1 MALDLT
7 SVEQAVNIAKAAS
20 SAGIQW
26 IEAGTPLIKSEGMRA
41 VRVLRRKFQ
50 RATIV
55 ADMKTLDAGAIEAR
69 LAFSAGA
76 DVVSISGLSHKRT
89 LIEAVSVAKKYDRMI
104 MADLLMS
111 NNPKKLGASLE
122 KLGVSIV
129 CFHIGI
135 DAQQAGARRAR
146 SREVRN
152 LVRALR
158 TPVAVAGGIN
168 PSLAGEM
175 VRSGVKIV
183 IVGGWITSSKSPFKA
198 AKTILNTIS
207 HALGTVEPAS
217 THQVS
222 QDRH

>member
-7 SVEQAVNIAKAAS
+7 SLEQAVNIAKAAS
-20 SAGIQW
+20 SAGIKW
-26 IEAGTPLIKSEGMRA
+26 IEAGTPLIKSEGVKA
-41 VRVLRRKFQ
+41 VRVLRRKFPHSI
-50 RATIV
+50 IV

-76 DVVSISGLSHKRT
+76 DVVSVSGLSHKRT
-89 LIEAVSVAKKYDRMI
+89 VMDALSVAKNYDGMI

-111 NNPKKLGASLE
+111 NNSKKLGASLE

-135 DAQQAGARRAR
+135 DAQQADARIAR
-146 SREVRN
+146 SYEVRN

-158 TPVAVAGGIN
+158 IPVAAAGGVN
-168 PSLAGEM
+168 PRLAGVL

-198 AKTILNTIS
+198 AKAILNTIS
-207 HALGTVEPAS
+207 HALGTI
-217 THQVS
+217 
-222 QDRH
+222 

>member
-7 SVEQAVNIAKAAS
+7 SVERAVNIARAAS

-41 VRVLRRKFQ
+41 VRLLRSKFPQ
-50 RATIV
+50 ATIV
-55 ADMKTLDAGAIEAR
+55 ADMKTLDAGVIEAR

-89 LIEAVSVAKKYDRMI
+89 VMDAVSVAKKYDGMI

-122 KLGVSIV
+122 KLGVNIV

-146 SREVRN
+146 SFEVRN
-152 LVRALR
+152 LVRALQI
-158 TPVAVAGGIN
+158 PVAVAGGVN
-168 PSLAGEM
+168 PRIAGEL
-175 VRSGVKIV
+175 VRFGVRIV

-207 HALGTVEPAS
+207 HALGTIEPAS
-217 THQVS
+217 AHKVR